1 VVQQGEGLAVALDP
15 AVTAALRT
23 EGMAREVVSRVQRL
37 RKESGLAVSDRIR
50 LAVAAPSEVQAAM
63 HAHAAWIAGEVL
75 ARDVSIGEALPD
87 SPAFP
92 ATAEVDLDGVTARIA
107 LIQD

>member
-1 VVQQGEGLAVALDP
+1 
-15 AVTAALRT
+15 
-23 EGMAREVVSRVQRL
+23 
-37 RKESGLAVSDRIR
+37 
-50 LAVAAPSEVQAAM
+50 M